1 MKAFLD
7 RGNDDMYKDVFD
19 MAFRSS
25 RGKIENAFIQFKNS

>member
-19 MAFRSS
+19 KALRKG
-25 RGKIENAFIQFKNS
+25 RDKIKNAFAYLKNT